1 MAKMDKFGFFS
12 GRGAKQRAMSITKSL
27 NRSFRL
33 TGGKYKASTLRIGKE
48 YRPIIEQV
56 KR

>member
-1 MAKMDKFGFFS
+1 MARMDKFGFFS
-12 GRGAKQRAMSITKSL
+12 GRGAKQRADRITRSL

-33 TGGKYKASTLRIGKE
+33 SGGKYKASTLRIGKE
-48 YRPIIEQV
+48 YRPIIEQL